1 MTILTDRSVGGAV
14 INNGDIEL
22 MIHRRLLKDDY
33 RGVEEPLN
41 ETDADGKGLKQSFRH
56 YVVFGDKYRQVQKN
70 NDQKIMISF
79 ASTASNTFSKAII
92 RKSPLAVPSDVK
104 LYLRPFDD
112 GSYLVRLH
120 NMNSKTNV
128 NKILI

>member
-1 MTILTDRSVGGAV
+1 M
-14 INNGDIEL
+14 INNGDFEL
-22 MIHRRLLKDDY
+22 MINRRLIKDDY

-41 ETDADGKGLKQSFRH
+41 ETDADGKGLRQKFRH
-56 YVVFGDKYRQVQKN
+56 YVVFGDNYRQVQKN

-79 ASTASNTFSKAII
+79 SSTTTNTFAKSTI
-92 RKSPLAVPSDVK
+92 RKSPFNVPSSVK

-120 NMNSKTNV
+120 NMDTKSNV
-128 NKILI
+128 T